1 MGRQLIEVSSSR
13 GQVKADGI
21 GDRSSAEFH
30 FVASGC
36 TDESDVLDLVNSLR
50 GADVPD
56 PYDTG
61 TEQLSLR
68 NIDITERINPDS
80 WRVTVHYLGK
90 PETTYQYDFATT
102 TQHITQSLETVGA
115 YSANTIGQPDFK
127 GAIGVDGDGNVSGV
141 DKIQPSTTWT
151 ETHYYSD
158 DEYSDELI
166 AVLALSAG
174 KTNDSDFEGC
184 SEGEV
189 LFGGATAVQRESD
202 LWEVT
207 YKFLFSPSL
216 SGLIVGDIGRNNGGI
231 SKKGWEY
238 LWVSYAPNLSAD
250 SGSVARLVVQPAA
263 AYVERIYESCDFST
277 LFAN

>member
-36 TDESDVLDLVNSLR
+36 TDESDVYDLVNSLR

-90 PETTYQYDFATT
+90 PQTLYQYDFATT
-102 TQHITQSLETVGA
+102 TQHITQSLETIA
-115 YSANTIGQPDFK
+115 SYSAGWIPDAPDYK
-127 GAIGVDGDGNVSGV
+127 GAIGVDGDGNISGV
-141 DKIQPSTTWT
+141 DKVQPSTTWT

-158 DEYSDELI
+158 AEYSDELI

-216 SGLIVGDIGRNNGGI
+216 SGLIVGDVGKLDGGI
-231 SKKGWEY
+231 SKKGWQY
-238 LWVSYAPNLSAD
+238 LWIFYDGIVD
-250 SGSVARLVVQPAA
+250 VSGSHRLVLQPSA

-277 LFAN
+277 LFAS

>member
-1 MGRQLIEVSSSR
+1 MSTRQLIEVSSSR

-36 TDESDVLDLVNSLR
+36 TDESDVYDLVNSLR

-90 PETTYQYDFATT
+90 PETIFQYDFATT
-102 TQHITQSLETVGA
+102 TQHITQSLKTVSDF
-115 YSANTIGQPDFK
+115 SAGWIPSAPDFK
-127 GAIGVDGDGNVSGV
+127 GAIGVDSDGNVSGV
-141 DKIQPSTTWT
+141 DKIQPILNWT

-158 DEYSDELI
+158 TEFSD
-166 AVLALSAG
+166 AVFEAILEANG
-174 KTNDSDFEGC
+174 KVNNADFEG
-184 SEGEV
+184 SPAGSI
-189 LFGGATAVQRESD
+189 LFQGGTAIQRESD
-202 LWEVT
+202 LWEVA
-207 YKFLFSPSL
+207 YKFSYSPPL
-216 SGLIVGDIGRNNGGI
+216 DALTIGDIDGV

-238 LWVSYAPNLSAD
+238 LWIFYSKVSDSVSGILVQQPSA
-250 SGSVARLVVQPAA
+250 V
-263 AYVERIYESCDFST
+263 YVEQVYEEADFST
-277 LFAN
+277 IFP